1 MDGLRCKSLT
11 RAPARPPEAPPG
23 WPCTHGL
30 TPSGRSLYR
39 RQRGVVD
46 HVRRAPCVGLVSPEA
61 YAQDVAHAEA
71 LLRGETQT
79 LLQTLELDPRTLAV
93 ERNLE
98 LVPRGQHAATPLAAG
113 DRLEVV
119 TLVGGG

>member
-1 MDGLRCKSLT
+1 MSDSAEIEIHVNGQS
-11 RAPARPPEAPPG
+11 RA
-23 WPCTHGL
+23 
-30 TPSGRSLYR
+30 
-39 RQRGVVD
+39 
-46 HVRRAPCVGLVSPEA
+46 
-61 YAQDVAHAEA
+61 VAAGSTVA
-71 LLRGETQT
+71 M
-79 LLQTLELDPRTLAV
+79 LLQALELDPRTLAV